1 MDRLFQW
8 ICSVG
13 EPVLHTAECVTQV
26 LDLTKLLITSYVLDQ
41 FVYFSLEI
49 IWTKIIKYVSFT
61 YNSGLHT

>member
-49 IWTKIIKYVSFT
+49 I
-61 YNSGLHT
+61 